1 VVRGGRPID
10 VAICALNGR
19 VCRSFTVRSPRKV
32 VQGGQSPARCYFE
45 YSSIAESAPISSR
58 SVEVTIHTER
68 QAAGGGTAVNRV
80 EAVQHAERPLGRDL
94 EHRAEAVCSPLGRRS
109 TVQVA

>member
-1 VVRGGRPID
+1 MGGA
-10 VAICALNGR
+10 VGALPSG
-19 VCRSFTVRSPRKV
+19 SFTVRAPRKV
-32 VQGGQSPARCYFE
+32 VQGGQSPARCYLE

-94 EHRAEAVCSPLGRRS
+94 EHRAVTVGSSLRRG
-109 TVQVA
+109 TVQIAVATLRYDA